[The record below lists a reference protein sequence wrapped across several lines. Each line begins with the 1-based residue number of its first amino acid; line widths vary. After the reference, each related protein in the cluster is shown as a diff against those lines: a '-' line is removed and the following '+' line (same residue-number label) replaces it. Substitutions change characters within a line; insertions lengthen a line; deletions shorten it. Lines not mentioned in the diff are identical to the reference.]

1 MGRRCGTM
9 WRCGAMLATTQR
21 SVAVGFGWGDQV
33 VLMDNFMEGGKDSK
47 SFVIN
52 KLK

>member
-1 MGRRCGTM
+1 VQCGDVVQCWQRRRGP
-9 WRCGAMLATTQR
+9 
-21 SVAVGFGWGDQV
+21 VAVGFGWGGPV
-33 VLMDNFMEGGKDSK
+33 VLMDNFIGGKDSK